1 VLRFS
6 SNEAEHGQ
14 AEAALAHH
22 QRLLGHPPRLLAGDR
37 GVRSPTTQRTL
48 EEAGVKTVA
57 IPAVG
62 KVSAQQ
68 QAVER
73 SRSFRRAF
81 RWRAGIE
88 GRINSLRRDYGLRRC
103 AYHGMPGLQR
113 WLGWGIVASNLHH
126 VAQAKAVRS
135 THQQAAKISAGTR
148 ITPAMKKYIA
158 RLYTSPSQAVSAFL
172 PTN

>member
-1 VLRFS
+1 VEGGIITRFEILEQP
-6 SNEAEHGQ
+6 NEHGQ

-22 QRLLGHPPRLLAGDR
+22 QHLFAHPPHILAGDR

-62 KVSAQQ
+62 KVSAQR

-73 SRSFRRAF
+73 LPRFRRAY

-88 GRINSLRRDYGLRRC
+88 GRIHSLRRDYGLRRC
-103 AYHGMPGLQR
+103 AYHGMNGLKR
-113 WLGWGIVASNLHH
+113 WLGWGILASNVHQI
-126 VAQAKAVRS
+126 AQAKVIRS
-135 THQQAAKISAGTR
+135 SKKQAA
-148 ITPAMKKYIA
+148 
-158 RLYTSPSQAVSAFL
+158 
-172 PTN
+172 

>member
-1 VLRFS
+1 LRSWS
-6 SNEAEHGQ
+6 SEAEHGQ

-22 QRLLGHPPRLLAGDR
+22 QRLFGHPPRILAGDR
-37 GVRSPTTQRTL
+37 GIRSPTTQRTL

-62 KVSAQQ
+62 KVSAQR

-73 SRSFRRAF
+73 SRSFRRAY

-103 AYHGMPGLQR
+103 AYHGMDGLKR
-113 WLGWGIVASNLHH
+113 WLGWGILASNLKHL
-126 VAQAKAVRS
+126 AQAKAVRS
-135 THQQAAKISAGTR
+135 PRQQAA
-148 ITPAMKKYIA
+148 
-158 RLYTSPSQAVSAFL
+158 
-172 PTN
+172 